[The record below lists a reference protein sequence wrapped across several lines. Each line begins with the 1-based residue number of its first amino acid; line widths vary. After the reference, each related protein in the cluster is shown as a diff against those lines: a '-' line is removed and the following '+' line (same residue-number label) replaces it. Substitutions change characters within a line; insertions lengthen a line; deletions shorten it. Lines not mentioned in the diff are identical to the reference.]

1 MVNEIFGPP
10 DVLELKELD
19 KPVIDEDEVLIK
31 IYATSVNMLDIAYR
45 KGMKSVFGLVRVAM
59 FGIRKPRRK
68 LLGFDFAGEI
78 VKIGDNVTKH
88 KIGDR
93 VYGGARTGTL
103 AEYTKTGKN
112 NIAKMPSNMTYAE
125 AGVMPVGA
133 LCALQGLRD
142 KGEIKA
148 GQNVLVYGASGGI
161 GIYTVQ
167 LAKYYGCTVTGVA
180 SGKNRDLVTSLG
192 ADTFIDYT
200 QEDFSKGD
208 QKYDLIFDTVGKSP
222 LSRWKNALKEEGVF
236 VTSGSSSVGWIRF
249 FFRMIGNKFRK
260 KQLRTYAARY
270 YPEDLEF
277 LAKLAE
283 DSKIRSVIDKSYKL
297 EEAAEAHRF
306 YEKGHTA
313 GKVLIMVHD
322 EKNDGLTGNS
332 KL

>member
-1 MVNEIFGPP
+1 MKAMVNKKFGSP
-10 DVLELKELD
+10 DVFELKELD
-19 KPVIDEDEVLIK
+19 KPVIEEDEVLIK
-31 IYATSVNMLDIAYR
+31 VYATSVNMLDIAYR
-45 KGMKSVFGLVRVAM
+45 SGMKSIFGLVRIVM

-68 LLGFDFAGEI
+68 LLGFDFAGEV
-78 VKIGDNVTKH
+78 VKMGNNVTEH
-88 KIGDR
+88 KIGER
-93 VYGGARTGTL
+93 VYGGAKTGTL

-125 AGVMPVGA
+125 AGVMPVGG

-167 LAKYYGCTVTGVA
+167 LAKYYGCIVTGVA
-180 SGKNRDLVTSLG
+180 SEKNRNLVTSLG

-200 QEDFSKGD
+200 QEDFTQGG
-208 QKYDLIFDTVGKSP
+208 QRYDLIYDTVGKLP
-222 LSRWKNALKEEGVF
+222 MSRWKNALKEKGIF

-249 FFRMIGNKFRK
+249 LFRMFGNKFRK

-270 YPEDLEF
+270 YSEDLEF
-277 LAKLAE
+277 LAELVE
-283 DSKIRSVIDKSYKL
+283 EGKIRSVIDKSYKL
-297 EEAAEAHRF
+297 KEAAEAHRY

-313 GKVLIMVHD
+313 GKVAIIVHD
-322 EKNDGLTGNS
+322 E
-332 KL
+332 